1 MNYEKHYNNLIK
13 KALEREIPQGY
24 TETHH
29 IIPKCL
35 GGTNDADNLV
45 ILTAREHY
53 ICHWLLA
60 KQHKKK
66 ELYYAFSMMIV
77 KSNKQDRYS
86 NGILYERAKLHRSL
100 ATIGENNPMFGKK
113 SACVSHTEET
123 KEKIRMSKLGKKRN
137 PFSRKPASEET
148 KKKISQTKLN
158 KKKTI

>member
-35 GGTNDADNLV
+35 GGTNDKDNLV
-45 ILTAREHY
+45 VLTAREHY

-60 KQHKKK
+60 KQYKKK
-66 ELYYAFSMMIV
+66 ELYYAFSMMAV
-77 KSNKQDRYS
+77 KTTNQHRYS
-86 NGILYERAKLHRSL
+86 SSVLYERAKQYRSL
-100 ATIGENNPMFGKK
+100 STLGENNPMFGKK

-123 KEKIRMSKLGKKRN
+123 KEKIRLSKLGKKRN
-137 PFSRKPASEET
+137 PFSRRPASEET

-158 KKKTI
+158 RKKTI